1 MKMKSLKN
9 KLMSFVIFTVIS
21 MILIEAFTLLIS
33 RKTEITYSVMIK
45 KMLLVNEISNDID
58 NSLFY
63 FDKYID
69 TKALSDFS
77 QYEANY
83 KNAKDKIMLL
93 KDNTNEESA
102 YILRDLENTLDG
114 YKGHADSSI
123 NKYKILNKDE
133 EFYKEFV
140 ETKNIENYCK
150 VYIDRLNSSF
160 LNYNSQLYSDIV
172 KSNSV
177 IYGSMITFIVMIISF
192 CIVYSVSFSR
202 KLTKPLDS
210 LVENSKQV
218 SKGNFKSVCAVETD
232 IYEIDVL
239 AEGFKSMVS
248 AINILIESIKRKAEV
263 ERQLKNQ
270 QMENLQIEN
279 LLKHTQIKML
289 QSQINPHFL
298 FNTLNSIV
306 QISIVEGASET
317 EKLIKSISE
326 LLRYNLRNIDRYV
339 SLQEEIDVVKNYVFI
354 QETRF
359 EDRVKFKIE
368 VQGNIEDIK
377 VPSMTIQPLVENA
390 FIHGVEPREDGGEI
404 FIKIERLRDVCIIL
418 IQDNGCGID
427 EETLRKINSTTDEA
441 KHTGHATGIGVGNVV
456 KRLQLL
462 YEGSHIF
469 HIESEVNEGTKVFLK
484 IPIKGDLVNYDKS
497 INCG

>member
-1 MKMKSLKN
+1 
-9 KLMSFVIFTVIS
+9 MSFVIFTILS
-21 MILIEAFTLLIS
+21 IILIEALTLLIS
-33 RKTEITYSVMIK
+33 RKTEITYSAMIK
-45 KMLLVNEISNDID
+45 KMLLINEIRNDI
-58 NSLFY
+58 NSSLFY

-69 TKALSDFS
+69 TKALSDYN
-77 QYEANY
+77 QYDINY
-83 KNAKDKIMLL
+83 KNAKGKILLL
-93 KDNTNEESA
+93 KDEANEESA
-102 YILRDLENTLDG
+102 YILRDLGNTLDSYKEHG
-114 YKGHADSSI
+114 DISITKYKG
-123 NKYKILNKDE
+123 LNKDE
-133 EFYKEFV
+133 EFYKEFIKA
-140 ETKNIENYCK
+140 KNIGAYCK
-150 VYIDRLNSSF
+150 IYIDKLNSSF
-160 LNYNSQLYSDIV
+160 LNYNSKLYSDIV
-172 KSNSV
+172 KSNRI
-177 IYGSMITFIVMIISF
+177 IYGSMITFIVVIIGF
-192 CIVYSVSFSR
+192 CILYSVSFSR
-202 KLTKPLDS
+202 RLTKPLDN
-210 LVENSKQV
+210 LVQNSKQV
-218 SKGNFKSVCAVETD
+218 SKGNFKSLSTIETD

-239 AEGFKSMVS
+239 ADGFKSMVS

-270 QMENLQIEN
+270 QMKNLQVEN

-306 QISIVEGASET
+306 QISIIEGAPET

-339 SLQEEIDVVKNYVFI
+339 SLQEEIDVVKNYVYI

-368 VQGNIEDIK
+368 VEGNIEDIK

-390 FIHGVEPREDGGEI
+390 FIHGIEPREDGGEI
-404 FIKIERLRDVCIIL
+404 FIKAERLKDVCIIL

-427 EETLRKINSTTDEA
+427 EETLRKINSITDEV
-441 KHTGHATGIGVGNVV
+441 KHTGHATGIGIGNVV
-456 KRLQLL
+456 KRLQML
-462 YEGSHIF
+462 YEDNNIF
-469 HIESEVNEGTKVFLK
+469 YIESKVNEGTKVFLK